1 MGTGHCGRRERLG
14 SGRAQERQ
22 WGAVS
27 CHAVQ
32 IYASPVVR
40 GEVEERRRLKL
51 DKISVSCVKATCE
64 KSCVEGD
71 AISKI
76 ATTTSHNIMKR
87 SRTVNKNGRIG
98 KQTQRIFSGVQA
110 KNFKVQ

>member
-1 MGTGHCGRRERLG
+1 MLFDDVRSVGVLECV
-14 SGRAQERQ
+14 A
-22 WGAVS
+22 
-27 CHAVQ
+27 Q

-71 AISKI
+71 ATSKI
-76 ATTTSHNIMKR
+76 ATTTSHNI
-87 SRTVNKNGRIG
+87 
-98 KQTQRIFSGVQA
+98 
-110 KNFKVQ
+110 